1 MVDASRLFDRS
12 QLTDVTVLLVDD
24 DEQWAR
30 VTSRLLESANDAFD
44 VELAHS
50 LSAGRDRFDAIDP
63 DCVISD
69 YQLGDGTGLDFLET
83 VRSADPDRPFVLV
96 TGRGDEA
103 VASEAIGRGV
113 TDYIPKDH
121 DDTDA
126 TLLVNRVTNAV
137 VSARAR
143 NQLDRERRGKAATLN
158 LLTSTTSL
166 TDLLEQFCRV
176 LVADHGYA
184 GAWIGGMEDASSG
197 GIVPN
202 AVDGCEAYLDAVADD
217 GAVSTDC
224 ADPAAAA
231 VARDRPVAA
240 SASEASREQSPG
252 DIHHTEPTEAWT
264 QLADQHGVVSAVGIP
279 LMHDG
284 VREGVLA
291 VYQSSDDPPL
301 DETRWQLLE
310 EYAEIVCYAC
320 RRAEMKRSLLADE
333 PVSVDIEISD
343 PAAPLAALT
352 DRLNGGSLEVVSTIE
367 REDSTTLYLTRIAGM
382 EPDVVRS
389 AADACESVEIG
400 SCTETDD
407 GLRCEL
413 HTSGRTPADVLAAR
427 GARIEQTMSTD
438 GTVTLS
444 VSVGDHSV
452 VSSLT
457 EALRAEYDEVSIA
470 TLWNGP
476 TDHSTAVEDP
486 LEPLTDRQ
494 LDVLSHAYFDGY
506 FEQPR
511 GVSATELSEKFDIA
525 RVTMTQ
531 HLRAAQRKVF
541 EGLLEPT
548 ERRRALL
555 ANTQ

>member
-1 MVDASRLFDRS
+1 MSGTAVDRS
-12 QLTDVTVLLVDD
+12 QLTDVAVLLVDD

-30 VTSRLLESANDAFD
+30 VTSRLLEAANDAFD

-50 LSAGRDRFDAIDP
+50 LSEGRKRFEATDP

-69 YQLGDGTGLDFLET
+69 YQLGDGTGVDFLET
-83 VRSADPDRPFVLV
+83 VRAADPDRPFVLV

-158 LLTSTTSL
+158 LLTSTTSF
-166 TDLLEQFCRV
+166 TELLEQFCRV

-184 GAWIGGMEDASSG
+184 GAWIGGVEDVADG
-197 GIVPN
+197 GLVPK

-217 GAVSTDC
+217 GVVSSDC

-231 VARDRPVAA
+231 VDREEPVGVVA
-240 SASEASREQSPG
+240 ETGRGQSPA
-252 DIHHTEPTEAWT
+252 DIHQADPSDAWT
-264 QLADQHGVVSAVGIP
+264 TLAEEHDIASAVGIP

-284 VREGVLA
+284 VREGVLT

-320 RRAEMKRSLLADE
+320 RRAEMKRSLLADDT
-333 PVSVDIEISD
+333 VSVDIEIGD
-343 PAAPLAALT
+343 PTVPLAALT
-352 DRLNGGSLEVVSTIE
+352 DRLQEASLEVVSTIE
-367 REDSTTLYLTRIAGM
+367 REDSTTLYLTRITSVEH
-382 EPDVVRS
+382 EPLQT
-389 AADACESVEIG
+389 AADACESVELRE
-400 SCTETDD
+400 CTPTDN
-407 GLRCEL
+407 GFRCEL
-413 HTSGRTPADVLAAR
+413 HISNRTPEDVLVAH
-427 GARIEQTMSTD
+427 GARIERTVAD
-438 GTVTLS
+438 RGTVTIS

-476 TDHSTAVEDP
+476 TDHATAVEDP

-511 GVSATELSEKFDIA
+511 DVSATELSEKFDIA

-531 HLRAAQRKVF
+531 HLRAAERKVF
-541 EGLLEPT
+541 E
-548 ERRRALL
+548 ALL
-555 ANTQ
+555 DPD